1 MNQYRQQKIQIA
13 LLVLSL
19 VTVVLL
25 RSVLYTVSEREMVVV
40 LEFGEPVEERMQPG
54 LYFKV
59 PFIQEVRRLPKTF
72 QYWQTREP
80 LVDLLTK
87 DGEKIEVV
95 AWAVWRITDPETFVR
110 VLRTVENA
118 VSSQIKVKVRSAIRK
133 VIADNTLT
141 QLVRNSDRELTYT
154 FQSVLPS
161 IDAAGD
167 DAALDGQQP
176 PEPDKR
182 KADGKQPVGR
192 REEILALVKQRVQ
205 ESLMKDADG
214 NVTDRGIELVD
225 VGISN
230 ISFVPTVREAAF
242 EKQKAFMESIASRHL
257 NLGEQRKQE
266 ILNQTHREVETI
278 LGEGQKESSIT
289 RGEVD
294 AEIIAEYAKA
304 ITKTGDFYNFIR
316 TLEVYQNSLK
326 GNTQL
331 ILTTDSELFRLLK
344 GVTPAKAVGSGN
356 KAVTTP

>member
-13 LLVLSL
+13 LLVFSL
-19 VTVVLL
+19 ATVVLL
-25 RSVLYTVSEREMVVV
+25 RSVLYTVSEREMAVV
-40 LEFGEPVEERMQPG
+40 LEFGDPVETRMEPG
-54 LYFKV
+54 LYFKL

-72 QYWQTREP
+72 QYWETREP

-87 DGEKIEVV
+87 DGEKIEVI
-95 AWAVWRITDPETFVR
+95 AWSIWRITDPETFVR
-110 VLRTVENA
+110 VLRTVDNA

-133 VIADNTLT
+133 VIADHTLT
-141 QLVRNSDRELTYT
+141 DVVRNSGRELTYT
-154 FQSVLPS
+154 FQSKLPG
-161 IDAAGD
+161 IDEVGD

-176 PEPDKR
+176 PDKR
-182 KADGKQPVGR
+182 EADGEKPVGR
-192 REEILALVKQRVQ
+192 EAILALVKQRVQ
-205 ESLMKDADG
+205 QSLKQDADG
-214 NVTDRGIELVD
+214 QPTDRGIELVD

-242 EKQKAFMESIASRHL
+242 EKQKAFMESIASGHL
-257 NLGEQRKQE
+257 NLGEQLKQE
-266 ILNQTHREVETI
+266 ILNKTHREVEKI
-278 LGEGQKESSIT
+278 LGEGQETSSIT

-316 TLEVYQNSLK
+316 TLEVYKNSLK

-344 GVTPAKAVGSGN
+344 EITPAKTAGSDN
-356 KAVTTP
+356 KAATTP